1 MFRLPIP
8 LFDDIGATAVAQLQL
23 SSRCSTIWI
32 MLSTC
37 PYCWIHALC
46 GQRIV
51 YRFQTM
57 ISLSKLAVLI
67 GFQGLVDDM
76 IHRYQQYGVDRYDKL
91 FTQSLFSYYHVN

>member
-1 MFRLPIP
+1 M
-8 LFDDIGATAVAQLQL
+8 LF
-23 SSRCSTIWI
+23 
-32 MLSTC
+32 TC